1 MRHVPAGWHPRSR
14 FIDVDGWTA
23 HFVDIGDSKVPIIFL
38 HGFLVSSWAWRF
50 NLRPLARHARII
62 APCQKGFGWSDK
74 RGDDYS
80 LSSLGDFAIRLLD
93 HLGVERAH
101 WVGNSLGGAVALYI
115 AAHHP
120 ERVERLV
127 LVDAAG
133 VPFRREVRMLTKGL
147 QSWMAPVCR
156 VGGRSLVF
164 QALLR
169 TFAYAN
175 IPVDRRYMEGFMA
188 PLMQGGSFRSAIR
201 VISSLNDGLREL
213 FPRLES
219 IRKPTLI
226 VWGAKDR
233 LVPLKAAHIL
243 NQRLY
248 GSDLVVFEECGHCPM
263 EEAPDRFNRL
273 LIDFLS

>member
-1 MRHVPAGWHPRSR
+1 
-14 FIDVDGWTA
+14 
-23 HFVDIGDSKVPIIFL
+23 
-38 HGFLVSSWAWRF
+38 
-50 NLRPLARHARII
+50 
-62 APCQKGFGWSDK
+62 
-74 RGDDYS
+74 
-80 LSSLGDFAIRLLD
+80 
-93 HLGVERAH
+93 
-101 WVGNSLGGAVALYI
+101 
-115 AAHHP
+115 
-120 ERVERLV
+120 
-127 LVDAAG
+127 
-133 VPFRREVRMLTKGL
+133 
-147 QSWMAPVCR
+147 
-156 VGGRSLVF
+156 
-164 QALLR
+164 
-169 TFAYAN
+169 
-175 IPVDRRYMEGFMA
+175 MA